1 MSKYAVTPMYKSSTA
16 RYNAPT
22 FFVEDKEEVKNCA
35 LSRFPEWHFNIIE
48 VSKIKKT
55 INVVAQKKQKDPN
68 SKSQKGKLKTG
79 HSDSRPV
86 RRGLRRLAHAQ
97 GGINDGGRKA
107 GAIKMW

>member
-1 MSKYAVTPMYKSSTA
+1 MSKFAVTPMYKSSTA

-22 FFVEDKEEVKNCA
+22 FFVEEKEEVRNSA

-48 VSKIKKT
+48 VSKIKKQT
-55 INVVAQKKQKDPN
+55 NVVAPKRQKDPN

-86 RRGLRRLAHAQ
+86 RRALKRLSIAKS
-97 GGINDGGRKA
+97 GGAKA
-107 GAIKMW
+107 GAMKMW